1 VTQLNIITIRCCD
14 LLGQCSLVIS
24 YDSKIELTDQLCT
37 FFVLFQPVKQVA
49 LKELIIANGWMLYLQ
64 YTSTI
69 CDFPHLR
76 PWLRPSRAKARAL
89 GLAWKFLKP
98 KAPKPKPEHHYFCKT
113 IFGIPSGPGALY
125 GDSFVMDV

>member
-1 VTQLNIITIRCCD
+1 MTQLNIITIRCCD

-69 CDFPHLR
+69 CDFSHLR
-76 PWLRPSRAKARAL
+76 PWLRPSQAKARAL
-89 GLAWKFLKP
+89 GLAWRFW
-98 KAPKPKPEHHYFCKT
+98 KPKPPKAKPKPLASR
-113 IFGIPSGPGALY
+113 PSQARTSLGAMKNATLSKS
-125 GDSFVMDV
+125 SF